1 MGRQRSKSVLQ
12 AIKEMIVNDEEA
24 YFILW
29 RYAKELLPD
38 KNIKTYKD
46 LQEHYVKMQGKTE
59 ESYELCLYK
68 DEVQQAIKYLL
79 KAMDTK
85 RDVDLLNKY
94 YKLAMDGD
102 TQALKAYLDF
112 KKNFFANS
120 DTNELTKILKGVKIE
135 DTSNNGD
142 DDDFEM
148 II

>member
-1 MGRQRSKSVLQ
+1 MGRQRSKSVLNT
-12 AIKEMIVNDEEA
+12 IKDMIVSDAEA
-24 YFILW
+24 YYVVW
-29 RYAKELLPD
+29 KYAKDLLPAD
-38 KNIKTYKD
+38 INTFAD
-46 LQEHYVKMQGKTE
+46 LQEHYVLMKDRTE
-59 ESYELCLYK
+59 ESFKNTLYK
-68 DEVQQAIKYLL
+68 SEVQEAVKYLL

-102 TQALKAYLDF
+102 TQALKAYLEF

-120 DTNELTKILKGVKIE
+120 ESNQLEKLLQGVKVE
-135 DTSNNGD
+135 DSSNDGD